1 MEMHRVRRRALGL
14 LEEYKDGPL
23 GEDAVR
29 EIFTDGGWDGRGHPG
44 AELCHW
50 MLWKLGCRDSRILS
64 RSVPEA
70 RIARAD
76 DAFQKLHRGAQRLGA
91 WQNFV
96 LDSVPK
102 PGDIVLT
109 GNRTRGEQERAR
121 ILVAADGP
129 RAWRVMD
136 AWTDAR
142 DRLVL
147 SRSTVEVRGETL
159 VRPGGRELLAGW
171 VDLLLV
177 LGDELG

>member
-23 GEDAVR
+23 GEAAVQ
-29 EIFTDGGWDGRGHPG
+29 EIFTDGGWDGKSHPST
-44 AELCHW
+44 EVCHW

-64 RSVPEA
+64 RNVPEA
-70 RIARAD
+70 RIARGD
-76 DAFQKLHRGAQRLGA
+76 SAFQRLHQGAQRLGA

-96 LDSVPK
+96 LDNAPK
-102 PGDIVLT
+102 PGDIVLS
-109 GNRTRGEQERAR
+109 GSRQRGEQERAR
-121 ILVAADGP
+121 IFIAADGP

-136 AWTDAR
+136 AWTDAK

-171 VDLLLV
+171 VDVLLV
-177 LGDELG
+177 LGDDLG